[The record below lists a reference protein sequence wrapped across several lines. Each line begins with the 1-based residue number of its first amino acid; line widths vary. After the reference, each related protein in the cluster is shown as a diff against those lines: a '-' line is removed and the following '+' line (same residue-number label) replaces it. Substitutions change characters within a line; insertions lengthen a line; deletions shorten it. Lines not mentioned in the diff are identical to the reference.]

1 MPGRSPF
8 PYLNAAVFLT
18 LLLVQFVHGAFIEF
32 SNCLDESVITSQP
45 RLLQFVPLNVSA
57 TFEGNGS
64 SNLLNVTIYGNVTG
78 QLFNGT
84 YPAADDPSWS
94 DPNNTFGKI
103 VDLEDGAS
111 KYTTL
116 FAELD
121 VLSYNPWTAS
131 PMRFCENTVDE
142 ACPLG
147 PAFGA
152 NSTQIG
158 VLPGFTIA
166 HNLSSSYAFSTIQAN
181 TKIQSGSARANFYGC
196 VNAYI
201 TPALGDGLNDLVA
214 YLPLAILIIV
224 GIATMAAATFSPWG
238 TLDVFRWS
246 SNYGRDEDVLR
257 LVTPGFGDCLQYI
270 QFVVFSGS
278 LSLHYPGYFQPVV
291 SNLGWSTLLF
301 NESLVTNGNGTQPI
315 VDGLYQYRANSK
327 RGLDRITQLI
337 GMSSP
342 SDAWAD
348 MMVWLVVIM
357 ASVVVLTQIG
367 FLFRWIYRTVKDVA
381 PEDLRSKNWYFSVGN
396 IVRIALGYF
405 LLPLVALSMFQFI
418 IASAGPTYAVALAAI
433 VIAFIIAYT
442 VWMVF
447 TFVHTRP
454 RSFLFDDLQTVLLYG
469 PLYNTYR
476 DDTATFALV
485 PIVVNFIRGIA
496 IGAIQDSGV
505 AQIVLL
511 AVCEIVLIL
520 TLNFIRPYPS
530 TTSMNLYQICF
541 ACIRLLTILML
552 IAFVPSLNVTTATRG
567 WVGYIILLIHAC
579 VVLFGFFLNAIQT
592 LVEVIARLAGA
603 GGSGGA
609 DAARGGLT
617 KVFGM
622 RQLSRRRARRDP
634 GPRGSMGS
642 NAQML
647 MHSPEKADLDMV
659 QTRSRSISASSNL
672 LLDSNRRK
680 RASQGQDGSS
690 RGRQTP
696 DGMSTIS
703 RLSKTLT
710 SPGGIVGLSKAE
722 SRDPYYRPPRR
733 NTNDFMT
740 AGGKPDLGAQKEAA
754 MAETAIDDS
763 GEGSSNNRGDADD
776 AEENG
781 AELTKTK
788 TDYAVRE
795 VDFYYGV
802 RGPALSGSG
811 GTRKMRTGPAD
822 PTGPVSSARG
832 WFKGMM
838 RGKTKENSKGFEVVR
853 STKAPPGLFPPPV
866 DAEEGGLETNQ
877 QYQDGAA
884 QSPSANREHPRS
896 LERARTHEDDAV
908 SFSTAGESWMSP
920 IPRAPAQPPA
930 LPYIDSV
937 GGIELPSRVGS
948 EASRRR
954 PPPPDV
960 DVPPVPPVPR
970 KSSRR
975 GSSPASRPDE
985 LPIPPRA
992 AVPSESPAR
1001 SNRNSAYTTTS
1012 QQRLPFAHTNSNR
1025 QSNRNSAAV
1034 SEISSYMDEA
1044 VADEE
1049 EQIPPPQP
1057 IERPS
1062 SVGFVNQHRASD
1074 NIRYSPDEA
1083 QIPRLSTV
1091 EYGYHQ
1097 PQNTQHAQNATPD
1110 TPFSPAWNGSAAY
1123 TPTDGTQRWSRF
1135 RD

>member
-1 MPGRSPF
+1 MVIRACVLHIF
-8 PYLNAAVFLT
+8 ELFLVA
-18 LLLVQFVHGAFIEF
+18 LIFLRPAQSAFVDF
-32 SNCLDESVITSQP
+32 SNCLDESLITSQP
-45 RLLQFVPLNVSA
+45 RLLQFVPLNVTA
-57 TFEGNGS
+57 TFNGNAS
-64 SNLLNVTIYGNVTG
+64 SKLLNVTVYGNVTG

-84 YPAADDPSWS
+84 YPAASDPSWS

-116 FAELD
+116 FTEFN
-121 VLSYNPWTAS
+121 VLNYNPWTAA
-131 PMRFCENTVDE
+131 PDQFCKSTINGQ
-142 ACPLG
+142 CPIG
-147 PAFGA
+147 PAFGD
-152 NSTQIG
+152 NSTQIEL
-158 VLPGFTIA
+158 LPGYTVA
-166 HNLSSSYAFSTIQAN
+166 HNLSSSYAFSTIEVN
-181 TKIQSGSARANFYGC
+181 TKIQSGSQRANFYAC
-196 VNAYI
+196 VNAYV

-214 YLPLAILIIV
+214 YLPLGILIIV
-224 GIATMAAATFSPWG
+224 GIATVAAAMLSPWG
-238 TLDVFRWS
+238 TIDIFRWS

-278 LSLHYPGYFQPVV
+278 LSLFYPGYFQPVV

-301 NESLVTNGNGTQPI
+301 NESLVTNGNGTTPI
-315 VDGLYQYRANSK
+315 ADGIYQYRPNSK

-337 GMSSP
+337 GMTSS

-357 ASVVVLTQIG
+357 ASVVILTQIG

-405 LLPLVALSMFQFI
+405 LLPVVALSMFQFVV
-418 IASAGPTYAVALAAI
+418 ASSSPSYVVALAAI
-433 VIAFIIAYT
+433 VLAFVVAYT
-442 VWMVF
+442 SWIIYHF
-447 TFVHTRP
+447 LHTRP

-476 DDTATFALV
+476 DETAMFALV
-485 PIVVNFIRGIA
+485 PIFVTFLRGIA

-511 AVCEIVLIL
+511 AICEIIMIL
-520 TLNFIRPYPS
+520 TLNFVRPYPS
-530 TTSMNLYQICF
+530 TTSMNLYQTCF
-541 ACIRLLTILML
+541 SCVRLLVILLL
-552 IAFVPSLNVTTATRG
+552 ITFVPSLAVTTATRG
-567 WVGYIILLIHAC
+567 WIGYVILLIHAC

-642 NAQML
+642 NAHML
-647 MHSPEKADLDMV
+647 MSSPEKADLDMV

-672 LLDSNRRK
+672 LLDGNKRK
-680 RASQGQDGSS
+680 RTSHGMDGSS

-710 SPGGIVGLSKAE
+710 SPGGIVGLSKHE

-740 AGGKPDLGAQKEAA
+740 ASGRPNLDAQKEAA
-754 MAETAIDDS
+754 VAETAVDDA
-763 GEGSSNNRGDADD
+763 GEGSSNNRGEAADND
-776 AEENG
+776 ENG
-781 AELTKTK
+781 AELTKVK

-822 PTGPVSSARG
+822 PVGHVSSARG

-838 RGKTKENSKGFEVVR
+838 RGKTKEKSKGFEVVR

-866 DAEEGGLETNQ
+866 DDEHEEQETAQ
-877 QYQDGAA
+877 QYRDEAA
-884 QSPSANREHPRS
+884 QSPQSTREERRTMERPRT
-896 LERARTHEDDAV
+896 RDDDAV

-920 IPRAPAQPPA
+920 IPRTSAQPPA

-948 EASRRR
+948 EASRKR
-954 PPPPDV
+954 PPPADL

-975 GSSPASRPDE
+975 GSSPAAHPDE
-985 LPIPPRA
+985 PSMPQRV
-992 AVPSESPAR
+992 AVPAESPAR

-1012 QQRLPFAHTNSNR
+1012 QQRLPFVHSNSNR
-1025 QSNRNSAAV
+1025 RSNRNSVAV
-1034 SEISSYMDEA
+1034 SEVSSYMEEPL
-1044 VADEE
+1044 ADEE
-1049 EQIPPPQP
+1049 ETVPAPQP
-1057 IERPS
+1057 IERPG
-1062 SVGFVNQHRASD
+1062 SVGFVSQHRASD
-1074 NIRYSPDEA
+1074 NIRYSPHEA

-1091 EYGYHQ
+1091 EYGYQ
-1097 PQNTQHAQNATPD
+1097 PSQNIQSGNTATPG